1 MIGPGSI
8 TIEGNGVA
16 SPVKVKI
23 SEKNEF
29 YFGGKN
35 PKWRLHGAVG
45 RNEDLLLNLIER
57 DFGRMTDVV
66 MNNWTKAKEAGLPVV
81 SFFRKTDR
89 NTIVMTDV
97 RADGS
102 EIYGKSIFYHITDPK
117 KTGEIRQSN
126 KIDAKFLEIMN
137 SKEKMEE
144 VKKQAEKYALLASEH
159 GIILAWDDP
168 FDLVIHPTEGFKL
181 ICLDIENMG
190 HRDVSSEWELTD
202 AKETNQNKVKRFI
215 ADLTISAKE
224 LSKTQKSFE
233 VNSTN

>member
-1 MIGPGSI
+1 MIGPDSI
-8 TIEGNGVA
+8 TIEGNHVA
-16 SPVKVKI
+16 PPVKVKI
-23 SEKNEF
+23 NETNKF
-29 YFGGKN
+29 FFGGTK

-45 RNEDLLLNLIER
+45 RNEDLLLSLIER
-57 DFGRMTDVV
+57 DFGKMTDIV
-66 MNNWTKAKEAGLPVV
+66 MSNWAKAKEAGLPVV
-81 SFFRKTDR
+81 NIFRKTDK
-89 NTIVMTDV
+89 NTIVMTDI

-102 EIYGKSIFYHITDPK
+102 EIYGKSIYYHITDPK

-126 KIDAKFLEIMN
+126 KIDVKFLEIMN

-181 ICLDIENMG
+181 ICLDIEDMG
-190 HRDVSSEWELTD
+190 HRDVSSEYELTE
-202 AKETNQNKVKRFI
+202 AKETNQNRVKKFI

-224 LSKTQKSFE
+224 LLKTEKSFE
-233 VNSTN
+233 VNSAN